1 MDNSKPSTSNEG
13 TSEIKE
19 KTKVCK
25 SCSKNFDESRI
36 LKHITHG
43 SCEDN
48 YTKEELEM
56 LRKLADERRIRKS
69 IENRHKNRKKKL
81 ESDLLVATEVC
92 TSCQKTFSE
101 TSILKHITHSESCM
115 KNYSEEEMGFL
126 RFLADKRKKDR
137 EVDYWTE
144 NDKRKLLKNAEYWEK
159 NKESIVKQRKEKS
172 EKDKQSKE
180 GLLKKCKSCQKQMGE
195 KSILKHISQ
204 KESCMKDYSENDM
217 EYLRNWAD
225 KRNKARKSNYYERN
239 KSSILPEKSLRYKEE
254 KEKKKEELRKKG
266 IERDKETFES
276 SKKFKEK
283 QARSHNS
290 VDYSVAKNNFPQA
303 FAEFK
308 TFSLSDEDFQLVSSF
323 ENSIEEMYKKFEN
336 EINRFA
342 NLAKELKYERNVSWP
357 ILEDMYRPIEPSLI
371 VKEWHELEFKINLSL
386 KDIATKMKRPYVWT
400 GGCKC
405 KKCQNAKNVKGKGK
419 GKGKK
424 SKN

>member
-1 MDNSKPSTSNEG
+1 
-13 TSEIKE
+13 
-19 KTKVCK
+19 
-25 SCSKNFDESRI
+25 
-36 LKHITHG
+36 
-43 SCEDN
+43 
-48 YTKEELEM
+48 
-56 LRKLADERRIRKS
+56 
-69 IENRHKNRKKKL
+69 
-81 ESDLLVATEVC
+81 
-92 TSCQKTFSE
+92 
-101 TSILKHITHSESCM
+101 
-115 KNYSEEEMGFL
+115 
-126 RFLADKRKKDR
+126 
-137 EVDYWTE
+137 
-144 NDKRKLLKNAEYWEK
+144 
-159 NKESIVKQRKEKS
+159 
-172 EKDKQSKE
+172 
-180 GLLKKCKSCQKQMGE
+180 
-195 KSILKHISQ
+195 
-204 KESCMKDYSENDM
+204 MKDYSENDM

-254 KEKKKEELRKKG
+254 KEKKKEELRKRG
-266 IERDKETFES
+266 IERDKQTFES
-276 SKKFKEK
+276 SKIFKEK

-323 ENSIEEMYKKFEN
+323 ENSIEEMYKKFED

-371 VKEWHELEFKINLSL
+371 IKEWHELEFKINLSL